1 MFANVFVDQLDRIDP
16 RLSVVVGALVGG
28 GMVIVAVVRAFQVVR
43 AYGWYNWLRD
53 MLLLLALLFSACAF
67 GVVIFLYVTGGF
79 SAAGRARAAA
89 EGKEREDAGR
99 LAASPPAAADDYAD
113 LPEEVTVGGVEL
125 ALVRAGRYTLG
136 SPATEQGRA
145 RDEGAR
151 RVVTLARPFYLA
163 RTEVTQGQW
172 KAVQGGA
179 NPSSFAPGGEGQD
192 QVAGLDTDRLP
203 VEQVTFE
210 EARGFCA
217 RLALPPGAW
226 AGWRFDLPTE
236 TQWECACRWGE
247 TAPLHVGAALGADL
261 ANFDARCPYGGA
273 PKGEYRGHPLPVGT
287 FPANRGGLRDMHGNV
302 AEWCR
307 ADGPAPAAAAGLVV
321 VCGGSWCTPGGMCRA
336 AARDWRD
343 PVGRFSDVGFRVA
356 LVPGRP

>member
-16 RLSVVVGALVGG
+16 RLSIGVGALVGA
-28 GMVIVAVVRAFQVVR
+28 GMVIVAVVRALQVVR

-53 MLLLLALLFSACAF
+53 MLLLLAVLFSACAF
-67 GVVIFLYVTGGF
+67 GVVIYVYVTGGF
-79 SAAGRARAAA
+79 SAASRAA
-89 EGKEREDAGR
+89 ERKEREDPR
-99 LAASPPAAADDYAD
+99 RDAAPPAVAADAFAD
-113 LPEEVTVGGVEL
+113 LPEEVTTAGVEL
-125 ALVRAGRYTLG
+125 VLFRAGRCTVG
-136 SPATEQGRA
+136 SPANEPGRA

-151 RVVTLARPFYLA
+151 RVVTLATPFYLA

-172 KAVQGGA
+172 KALEGGA
-179 NPSSFAPGGEGQD
+179 NPSSFAPGGEGHD
-192 QVAGLDTDRLP
+192 QVAGLDADRLP
-203 VEQVTFE
+203 VEQVTFA

-217 RLALPPGAW
+217 RLALPSGSW

-247 TAPLHVGAALGADL
+247 TAPLHFGAALGADL

-273 PKGEYRGHPLPVGT
+273 PKGEYRGRTLPVGT

-307 ADGPAPAAAAGLVV
+307 PDGPPPPATSGLAV
-321 VCGGSWCTPGGMCRA
+321 VCGGSWCTPGAMCRA

-343 PVGRFSDVGFRVA
+343 PTGRYSDVGFRVA